1 MFEAVVDGCVS
12 KFNFRETWDTMLKI
26 ESDRLKFSVG
36 GRYSISGNQILDALE
51 VLPPLHYRIDD
62 DIQMSSAPFTPNVAP
77 SKEVQTAPLSSDA
90 ASASAS
96 QGADLVL
103 EEETPARE
111 TRAVSPST
119 VSSADWVVR
128 ASNQLKP

>member
-1 MFEAVVDGCVS
+1 
-12 KFNFRETWDTMLKI
+12 MLKI
-26 ESDRLKFSVG
+26 ESDCLKFSVG
-36 GRYSISGNQILDALE
+36 GRYSISGDQILNALE
-51 VLPPLHYRIDD
+51 VLPPLRYRIDD

-96 QGADLVL
+96 QGAVLVL

-111 TRAVSPST
+111 TRAVSPSM